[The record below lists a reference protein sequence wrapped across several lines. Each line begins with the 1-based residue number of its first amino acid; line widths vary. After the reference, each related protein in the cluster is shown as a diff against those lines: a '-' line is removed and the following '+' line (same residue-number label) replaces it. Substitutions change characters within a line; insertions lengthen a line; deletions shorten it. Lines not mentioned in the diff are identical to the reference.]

1 MPTRT
6 ITKVPESVTKD
17 LKLKGFKVHQIS
29 ETVNPSDAADRRAVA
44 HGRRDFYKMGL
55 VTGDM
60 TLYYGD
66 RLLEITGTV
75 LFFVNPHIPHS
86 IVSSTKKRK
95 GYACLFTETF
105 IAGRE
110 RKEVLQNSPLF
121 RSDGTPIIQL
131 DKEQAAFMTS
141 LFQKMLAVHS
151 SNYDHKDEMIRNCI
165 ELIIHEALR
174 IQPPANGQH
183 RKNAA
188 ARITRLFINLLE
200 RQFPIDNTEQPLQL
214 RTPQDFAETLSVHTN
229 YLNRSVKEVTG
240 KPTSVHITERIAAE
254 AKGLLLYTDWRV
266 ADIAYSL
273 GFEYPTYFNNFFKRT
288 TGVTPNSLRK
298 GKV

>member
-6 ITKVPESVTKD
+6 TTSVPESITSD
-17 LKLKGFKVHQIS
+17 LKLKGFKVHQLS
-29 ETVNPSDAADRRAVA
+29 ETENPSVAPGRGAVV

-66 RLLEITGTV
+66 KLMEITGTV

-86 IVSSTKKRK
+86 IVRSTKKRK
-95 GYACLFTETF
+95 GYACLFTEAF

-131 DKEQAAFMTS
+131 DKEQAAFVTG
-141 LFQKMLAVHS
+141 LFQKMLTVHN
-151 SNYDHKDEMIRNCI
+151 SNYDHKEELIKNCI
-165 ELIIHEALR
+165 ELIIHEAIR
-174 IQPPANGQH
+174 IQPPANGQQH
-183 RKNAA
+183 KNAA
-188 ARITRLFINLLE
+188 ARIARLFIELLE
-200 RQFPIDNTEQPLQL
+200 RQFPIDNTEQPLRL
-214 RTPQDFAETLSVHTN
+214 RTPQDFAETLAVHPN
-229 YLNRSVKEVTG
+229 YLNRAVKEVTG
-240 KPTSVHITERIAAE
+240 KPTIVHISQRIAAE
-254 AKGLLLYTDWRV
+254 AKALLLYTDWTV

-273 GFEYPTYFNNFFKRT
+273 GFEYPTYFNNFFKRI
-288 TGVTPNSLRK
+288 TGITPNSLRK

>member
-1 MPTRT
+1 MATRS
-6 ITKVPESVTKD
+6 ITSVPESITKD
-17 LKLKGFKVHQIS
+17 LKLKGFKVHQLS
-29 ETVNPSDAADRRAVA
+29 ETVNPSVAVDRRAVA

-66 RLLEITGTV
+66 RLFEITDTV

-86 IVSSTKKRK
+86 IVRSAKKRK
-95 GYACLFTETF
+95 GYACLFTEAF

-131 DKEQAAFMTS
+131 DKEQAAFMTG

-151 SNYDHKDEMIRNCI
+151 SSYDHKDELIKNCI
-165 ELIIHEALR
+165 ELIIHEAVR
-174 IQPPANGQH
+174 IQPPANGRH
-183 RKNAA
+183 HKNAA
-188 ARITRLFINLLE
+188 ARIARLFIELLE
-200 RQFPIDNTEQPLQL
+200 RQFPIDNMEQPLRL
-214 RTPQDFAETLSVHTN
+214 RTPQDFAGTLAVHIN
-229 YLNRSVKEVTG
+229 YLNRAVKEVTG
-240 KPTSVHITERIAAE
+240 KPTIVHITERIAAE
-254 AKGLLLYTDWRV
+254 AKALLLYTDWSV

-273 GFEYPTYFNNFFKRT
+273 GFGYPTYFNNFFKRI
-288 TGVTPNSLRK
+288 TGITPNSLRK